1 MSYNNYN
8 QPPPNQPPGNTPPP
22 RMPNQPVGSNPN
34 DKTLSLLPHLLMI
47 FTGFIAPLVM
57 YIMFKDKPGAVKD
70 NSREA
75 LNFSLVVLLSSIALT
90 VVTFVLAFVSLG
102 LLSFLTMLIYIPF
115 VIGAIFNII
124 ATIKVNE
131 VGFYKYPVNY
141 ELVK

>member
-1 MSYNNYN
+1 MC
-8 QPPPNQPPGNTPPP
+8 
-22 RMPNQPVGSNPN
+22 
-34 DKTLSLLPHLLMI
+34 
-47 FTGFIAPLVM
+47 
-57 YIMFKDKPGAVKD
+57 MFGTEPGAVKD
-70 NSREA
+70 NVREA

-131 VGFYKYPVNY
+131 VGFYKYPVPTMR
-141 ELVK
+141 LVKS